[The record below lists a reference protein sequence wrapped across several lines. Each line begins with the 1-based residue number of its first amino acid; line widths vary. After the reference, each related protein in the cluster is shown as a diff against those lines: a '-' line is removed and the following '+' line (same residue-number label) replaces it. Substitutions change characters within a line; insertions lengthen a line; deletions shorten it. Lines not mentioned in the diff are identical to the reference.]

1 MDSLKNYA
9 LEDMEDDAT
18 FYCNQ
23 IEFIQEKILINF
35 SILKSLSNHVNFL
48 RVQPVNTVLLM

>member
-23 IEFIQEKILINF
+23 IEFIQKNF
-35 SILKSLSNHVNFL
+35 NKFSVY
-48 RVQPVNTVLLM
+48 